1 DAAATSSVE
10 ARAAFITKTYLHLFG
25 AIVAFVGIEFMLF
38 ATGLVA
44 PITQLAFASKFS
56 WLLFMGAFVGVSYLA
71 DRWARSDTS
80 IPLQYAGLG
89 LFILFEALIFAPL
102 LVTAA
107 YVDPG
112 ILPKAGVIT
121 LVLFGGLTGIVFV
134 TRKDFSFMRGA
145 LMLGGL
151 AGMGLIVTSIIFGFS
166 LGVIFSW
173 FMLALAG
180 GYILY
185 NTSNVMLHYRTDQH
199 VSAALTLFADFALML
214 WYVIRILMDRR

>member
-1 DAAATSSVE
+1 MAMLKPMQFDMTPDAAATSSGE

-102 LVTAA
+102 L
-107 YVDPG
+107 
-112 ILPKAGVIT
+112 
-121 LVLFGGLTGIVFV
+121 
-134 TRKDFSFMRGA
+134 
-145 LMLGGL
+145 
-151 AGMGLIVTSIIFGFS
+151 
-166 LGVIFSW
+166 
-173 FMLALAG
+173 
-180 GYILY
+180 
-185 NTSNVMLHYRTDQH
+185 
-199 VSAALTLFADFALML
+199 
-214 WYVIRILMDRR
+214 